1 MADAIQ
7 IAQRK
12 GNTNAQGT
20 ATGNEFNE
28 QFVAQGMPP
37 YAEMTRLGQGWSTM
51 ATSAVAGLVVRPTTA
66 AAYEIFNAYPLGG
79 QSLVIDRLFTHCLVG
94 IVAADSY
101 VLWAG
106 VTSVKAAVTS
116 GSFVVRGHSGKP
128 YSGPV
133 IAQAATSA
141 LADPGW
147 FPWTQGGIAS
157 VGAALPMS
165 AAIAE
170 VAGRL
175 VIPPQCSLCLHV
187 VSTTTAMTFC
197 SGASW
202 YESQITLQ

>member
-1 MADAIQ
+1 MADAFQ

-12 GNTNAQGT
+12 GNTNFQGT
-20 ATGNEFNE
+20 AVGNEVNE
-28 QFVAQGMPP
+28 QLVAQGLPP
-37 YAEMTRLGQGWSTM
+37 YTEMGRLGQGWGTM

-66 AAYEIFNAYPLGG
+66 AAYEIFNGYPLGG
-79 QSLVIDRLFTHCLVG
+79 QTLVIDRIFTHCLVG

-116 GSFVVRGHSGKP
+116 GSFAVRGHSGKA

-147 FPWTQGGIAS
+147 FPWANGGIAS

-175 VIPPQCSLCLHV
+175 LVPPQCSLCLHV

-197 SGASW
+197 SGAQW
-202 YESQITLQ
+202 YEQQLTLQ